1 MMHRAPL
8 YWTAI
13 AIGLVFGSEAVL
25 AQGLINNPTAAING
39 VTNSAAFNA
48 GVGAVPGFE
57 NQPADGQVRDEN
69 GNLLVVN
76 GVMAG
81 ASAHSQQTGVQH
93 SGGTLGT
100 NAGATAIGN
109 SLNVTVLGNWNTV
122 IVDSE
127 QVNNGNQ
134 NAEVNLNGDLNL

>member
-1 MMHRAPL
+1 MLRASL

-13 AIGLVFGSEAVL
+13 AIGLVYGADAAL
-25 AQGLINNPTAAING
+25 AQGLINNPSAAING
-39 VTNSAAFNA
+39 VTNSASYNA
-48 GVGAVPGFE
+48 GVGTTPGIE

-76 GVMAG
+76 GAMVG
-81 ASAHSQQTGVQH
+81 ASAYSKQTGVHH
-93 SGGTLGT
+93 SGVGGG

-109 SLNVTVLGNWNTV
+109 SLNVTVLGSWNTV